1 MPLQTSFLTDPR
13 PGWCDCADLSRKRML
28 VITKPSDKRSANLPT
43 QPPEQS
49 RARSTEQELGAL
61 SNIQAGGCTAYT
73 EKQRESFA
81 CYHNITNVFTAR
93 TVAAG
98 PSDSLRVLIE

>member
-1 MPLQTSFLTDPR
+1 
-13 PGWCDCADLSRKRML
+13 ML
-28 VITKPSDKRSANLPT
+28 VITKPSDKRSANLLT

-61 SNIQAGGCTAYT
+61 SDIQAGGCTAYT

-81 CYHNITNVFTAR
+81 LVIKTSRMYSQHVQ
-93 TVAAG
+93 
-98 PSDSLRVLIE
+98 